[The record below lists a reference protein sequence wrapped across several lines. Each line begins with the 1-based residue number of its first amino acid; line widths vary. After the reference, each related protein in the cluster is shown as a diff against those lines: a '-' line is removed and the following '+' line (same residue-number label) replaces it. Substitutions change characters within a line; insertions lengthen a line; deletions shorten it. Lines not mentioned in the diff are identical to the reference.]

1 MVIFYSY
8 VSLPEGSF
16 CDLARLDSCLDT
28 VDSWGKESSAFSSP
42 SALCSWVSRWS
53 FWMGIR
59 LPLSS
64 FVHEHGSIA
73 PPEKS
78 LASFGICFLTN
89 SPEILCVLKPMYSL
103 ILMLT
108 WPTDASK
115 HDESPQKSSAS
126 PAREVEKNNTTGAPI
141 MGQKVPLGLL
151 RMKRPN
157 ANGLLMSWQIHPDI
171 RAWQL
176 GVLRHFRSK
185 LHLSVGPGVLVGGE
199 WPQVSTLFCDR

>member
-28 VDSWGKESSAFSSP
+28 VDSWGKQSSAFSSP

-64 FVHEHGSIA
+64 FVHEYGSIA

-78 LASFGICFLTN
+78 
-89 SPEILCVLKPMYSL
+89 CVIWDLFPYPMYSL

-126 PAREVEKNNTTGAPI
+126 PAREVVQTTPR
-141 MGQKVPLGLL
+141 VPQSWDKRCPGLL

-157 ANGLLMSWQIHPDI
+157 GLLMSCKSI
-171 RAWQL
+171 RTFGMGSSAC
-176 GVLRHFRSK
+176 FAIFEANSI
-185 LHLSVGPGVLVGGE
+185 
-199 WPQVSTLFCDR
+199 